1 MPINFQW
8 EKCIY
13 CFPNHCSVLQLL
25 QSEKLHILPSIT
37 FSYYLKKYIPLQ
49 HTQYSLILYS
59 LHSAMD
65 AILFPITIKK
75 LVFFSFHFMNVFYIC
90 IMIPLKRW
98 ENEWG
103 INKLQPPCIMP
114 LPLKM
119 DHIWPC
125 LNAPNLSI
133 FIKQTESQL
142 NHNLLCAKKE
152 QTQKRILEDYWEET

>member
-1 MPINFQW
+1 MYILFSQSLQ
-8 EKCIY
+8 CIAVITVRKIAHFTFNY
-13 CFPNHCSVLQLL
+13 LL
-25 QSEKLHILPSIT
+25 LLPKKIYT
-37 FSYYLKKYIPLQ
+37 FTTYRIF
-49 HTQYSLILYS
+49 T
-59 LHSAMD
+59 HSATD

-98 ENEWG
+98 ENERG